1 MDWAEP
7 FELHVELGKLRE
19 FARAT
24 GAAGATY
31 LEGETPPM
39 PPTFL
44 ATARLWQGESS
55 SPYAN
60 VDLDLKRL
68 LHGAQE
74 FVFHGPPPRAG
85 TKLVARARVEKVYE
99 KQGRRGGAMTFVEA
113 VTEYHDEAGTL
124 VATSRNTSILRAAR

>member
-7 FELHVELGKLRE
+7 FELRVELGKVRE

-24 GAAGATY
+24 GATGAEY
-31 LEGETPPM
+31 LESDAPPA

-44 ATARLWQGESS
+44 ATARLWQGDAS
-55 SPYAN
+55 SPYHDI
-60 VDLDLKRL
+60 DLDLQRL

-85 TKLVARARVEKVYE
+85 QPLQARARVDRIYE

-113 VTEYHDEAGTL
+113 VTEYRDERGRL
-124 VATSRNTSILRAAR
+124 VAESRNTSILRERR